1 MTNAKT
7 INNKVMA
14 DYVIYPSDPK
24 KEKVIRG
31 LYMYMEG
38 MREIYLQQ
46 PQYFQTLLN
55 KIKSTGKT
63 GVVVTNFLSHYAI
76 CKSLFNSK
84 LAALCPEKPAGTDF
98 SSSIALELMNYNGE
112 IQYQPLMSLYYNN
125 CVNFALNDIDLGLGM
140 RLALGNDAPA
150 EGSPNGQANGN
161 SDLIPCWHFKK
172 NGQIQLELISE
183 QQAKNSKIPLFIMNP
198 GLIKNGTSP
207 YVSPEGYVFTMV
219 DVNDGDGGIYVPTIV
234 NGGCNTGGSSGPS
247 QGSGGNS
254 GGGNSPGS
262 QIGPHAVYFE
272 GMNIAYHYDASG
284 ASEVKT
290 FVGNPGAGYFVTLG
304 QVPANVVNCNCFTDI
319 SKVIY
324 TTTTEN
330 NDLLW
335 CVYEHDWW
343 IINGKTFLIPS
354 CYNPSF
360 KSTSIMFGSFVDETY
375 SRFHCR
381 PIDVGLGDNNIG
393 SLGYAYYSHFYGIN
407 HFDVHRD

>member
-1 MTNAKT
+1 
-7 INNKVMA
+7 MA

-234 NGGCNTGGSSGPS
+234 NGGCNTGGSSGTSGPS
-247 QGSGGNS
+247 GSTGTSGGNNNNNVNQTPQP
-254 GGGNSPGS
+254 GNL
-262 QIGPHAVYFE
+262 FLE
-272 GMNIAYHYDASG
+272 GVNLGYHYDASG
-284 ASEVKT
+284 NSELFLSQMINDDDNTQVTYFKLLDIQPNYINCICYKP
-290 FVGNPGAGYFVTLG
+290 VGTVLLILNY
-304 QVPANVVNCNCFTDI
+304 PAAPVNTHAF
-319 SKVIY
+319 
-324 TTTTEN
+324 
-330 NDLLW
+330 LL
-335 CVYEHDWW
+335 YEHDWYA
-343 IINGKTFLIPS
+343 GKKEMSYTSFPHSLNNYSQQTKKVAYKASFANEI
-354 CYNPSF
+354 YNF
-360 KSTSIMFGSFVDETY
+360 QYYFISTYFSTPNTNVNF
-375 SRFHCR
+375 
-381 PIDVGLGDNNIG
+381 P
-393 SLGYAYYSHFYGIN
+393 YGIN
-407 HFDVHRD
+407 HASVTRY